1 MNSPTQA
8 VLKHLR
14 KNGWQCAIV
23 ERYIAAVRQRF
34 DAFGFGDI
42 LAYRVPHTTF
52 RLEHDNSGRT
62 LHIPQQL
69 VASIALVQATSD
81 SNRAGHRTKI
91 MESKH
96 FAPWIKA
103 GGRVFL
109 ATAGSRKEKGKR
121 RKWTV
126 TVEEL
131 R

>member
-42 LAYRVPHTTF
+42 LAY
-52 RLEHDNSGRT
+52 L
-62 LHIPQQL
+62 IPKYMKEDG
-69 VASIALVQATSD
+69 SIRHGEIALIQATSD
-81 SNRAGHRTKI
+81 SNRASHRRKI
-91 MESKH
+91 LDSKH
-96 FAPWIKA
+96 FRPWRDS
-103 GGRVFL
+103 GGLVFL

-131 R
+131 K